1 MEVGPAGLALTNLID
16 PRQSARL
23 PETMKLSEALVLRA
37 DTQKKLESLRQRI
50 GRNAIVQEGNQPHED
65 PNDLLRESF
74 GVLHQLQDLI
84 RKINATNAASRLP
97 DGRTITEAIAQRD
110 ELTQQHSLL
119 QHAISSSVRDP
130 DRYSMS
136 EIKWVACI
144 DVRSLQKQSD
154 DIARHIRELNLLIQ
168 ETNWK
173 TDLG

>member
-1 MEVGPAGLALTNLID
+1 
-16 PRQSARL
+16 
-23 PETMKLSEALVLRA
+23 MKLAEALVLRA

-50 GRNAIVQEGNQPHED
+50 GRNAIVQEGNLPHED

-74 GVLHQLQDLI
+74 GVLQQLQDLI
-84 RKINATNAASRLP
+84 RRINATNAASRLP

-144 DVRSLQKQSD
+144 DVRTLQKQSD